1 MLYCIVIF
9 SFWEFFYFYSFSAK
23 RYISKISKNNIAKST
38 LLVYHAYNDLWW
50 LSGSTWCHSV
60 CRTIFMNSN
69 WFLLCVDTTAM
80 DPRMP
85 LHERLRMN
93 RSAGRLIVSDANDV
107 VESLCWMK
115 LHYEHLRENPPR
127 LRERSRRTKRSD
139 IVSVKVGEV
148 TLEINVLPVLHTKRI
163 SETLTNPLSTC
174 YSTTS
179 STWFPLRSFS
189 NDNRWRWFSIIA
201 VFYTNWRNAR
211 W

>member
-1 MLYCIVIF
+1 LLYCIVIF

-69 WFLLCVDTTAM
+69 WFLLCRYNGNGSQDATARTTANE
-80 DPRMP
+80 PFSRKINCEWCKWRGGESVLNETP
-85 LHERLRMN
+85 LRASSR
-93 RSAGRLIVSDANDV
+93 
-107 VESLCWMK
+107 K
-115 LHYEHLRENPPR
+115 PPR

>member
-1 MLYCIVIF
+1 LLYCIVIF

-127 LRERSRRTKRSD
+127 LRERSRRRETEWHCVSESWWSD
-139 IVSVKVGEV
+139 TRDKCSAGVTHQENLRDTHQSSFHVLLHYIVHMISFAF
-148 TLEINVLPVLHTKRI
+148 VLQR
-163 SETLTNPLSTC
+163 
-174 YSTTS
+174 
-179 STWFPLRSFS
+179 
-189 NDNRWRWFSIIA
+189 
-201 VFYTNWRNAR
+201 
-211 W
+211 